1 MDLEG
6 NLILDR
12 RPARR
17 WVSAIAVMIPVVACV
32 AGVTWFVRA
41 FISPPTVAIPGPM
54 MLSAAVPATP
64 SALPA
69 RAEPPSPKPESVWPA
84 AMMPSAPA
92 VSSAALSYSPPAAA
106 TVGAAPP
113 AGNPFPPP
121 QPTRMAA
128 APSAFDPVPEI
139 PPPAASPAIQAPTMP
154 IIGRVP
160 MPRPRPPESAL
171 AAMHAALPTPR
182 PRPTEEETA
191 AASTATANPILRAEP
206 AYDRHPAE

>member
-17 WVSAIAVMIPVVACV
+17 WVTAIAVMIPVVACV

-54 MLSAAVPATP
+54 LLSAAVPATP
-64 SALPA
+64 PALPA
-69 RAEPPSPKPESVWPA
+69 RAEPPSPKPEPVWPA
-84 AMMPSAPA
+84 AMVPAAPA
-92 VSSAALSYSPPAAA
+92 VSSAALSYSPPAPA
-106 TVGAAPP
+106 TVGAAPQ
-113 AGNPFPPP
+113 AASPFPPP

-128 APSAFDPVPEI
+128 APSAFDPAPEI
-139 PPPAASPAIQAPTMP
+139 PPPAAAPAIEAPTMP
-154 IIGRVP
+154 IIGRIP
-160 MPRPRPPESAL
+160 MPRPRPPESVL

-182 PRPTEEETA
+182 PRPAEEETA
-191 AASTATANPILRAEP
+191 AASAATPTPILRAEP
-206 AYDRHPAE
+206 AYNLHTAE